1 MRIFAVNPVQLQ
13 TAAGKPSKPRG
24 NHAQLSVAL
33 IPLTLVF
40 LALMASS
47 AHAETATPQ
56 WTVTAVSA
64 PTNFVPGDESGDD
77 VYRVVVTNTGGAES
91 DGEAV
96 TITDALPAGLT
107 LDRTRAEGYVLGRTP
122 FGSGGDREAP
132 LSCEV
137 LTCTFSGRVGAEGE
151 LIVTIPVDVA
161 ASPPASCEVPAG
173 AVSCV
178 TNTVRVSG
186 GGALSASV
194 QTPTTISDQPADFG
208 ISPGSTTTS
217 LSTTQAGAHADLTTT
232 IGFNTINR
240 EGRLAAAPKEIV
252 DVLPPGF
259 AGDLIDTPACPI
271 DAFGRNECPI
281 ETQIGVQ
288 TLGFNSGKAGSEEVD
303 TSPVYNLTA
312 DPGDVAKLGFF
323 LYNQFGIQADVTV
336 RAPGETGAY
345 GLQTRFQNINQGVV
359 ELYSASLTVWGVPT
373 AAIHDPL
380 RWNGVSSDGG
390 RFGAS
395 STNPLVPYLANP
407 TSCTSEPV
415 AASISARSW
424 QEPEREVSTQMP
436 FGPFGDCD
444 RLKLPATFMV
454 APTTQEAY
462 APTGLN
468 AELGVHQTY
477 EDAEGLSSAHL
488 NKAVVTLPEGMTV
501 NPSAGAGLE
510 GCTVEEFEQETL
522 ETPAG
527 EGCPNE
533 SKLGSVKIK
542 APAISEEAFGSVFL
556 ATPYANQFSEPGHP
570 GGSLLALY
578 VVARIPNRG
587 VIVKSAGKVEANP
600 STGQLTTVFEDL
612 PQLPFTTFTLS
623 FRQGET
629 SPLVT
634 PPGCGS
640 FTATA
645 QLTPWSDLS
654 QVLSFESPAF
664 QIVQGFGGGACPSGG
679 VPPFAPGIVAGT
691 ENNDAGAY
699 SPLDLRIT
707 RNDGEQEITGFSSQL
722 PIGLTA
728 DLSGVEKCSEADIQ
742 LAREKTGAQEEAY
755 PACPPGSEIGHT
767 LVGAGVGQV
776 LAWAPGKVY
785 MAGPFDGAPFSI
797 AAITSADVGPFDLG
811 TVVVHLP
818 LEINPETAQVSI
830 PAGAADQIP
839 HIIRGIVVHVRD
851 IRVYIDREKFMLN
864 PTSCNPLT
872 FGATVIGGGADP
884 TSPADND
891 PVTVN
896 APFRVTACQA
906 LKFEPKFTVST
917 SGKTSKADGASLTA
931 KLTYPTGALGQDA
944 NIKQVKVDLPKQLP
958 SRLTTLQK
966 ACTAAQF
973 ASNPAG
979 CPAASLIGTAS
990 AVTPILPVPLVGPAY
1005 FVSHGGEAFPDLE
1018 IVLQGDGVTII
1029 LTGNTFI
1036 SKAGITSSTFKTVP
1050 DQPVT
1055 SFELTLPE
1063 GPYSALA
1070 ANGNLCDATK
1080 TVTVETK
1087 VDKRV
1092 KGKLVRRNGKLV
1104 KVVKK
1109 TTKTV
1114 AESLQMPTEFV
1125 GQNGVVIH
1133 QSTPVGVTNC
1143 PKAKPAK
1150 KTRKAKAKRKHA
1162 K

>member
-1 MRIFAVNPVQLQ
+1 
-13 TAAGKPSKPRG
+13 
-24 NHAQLSVAL
+24 
-33 IPLTLVF
+33 
-40 LALMASS
+40 MASS
-47 AHAETATPQ
+47 ALAETATPQ
-56 WTVTAVSA
+56 WTVTSVSA
-64 PTNFVPGDESGDD
+64 PTNFAPGDESGQD
-77 VYRVVVTNTGGAES
+77 VYKIVVTNTGGASS

-96 TITDALPAGLT
+96 TISDTLPAGLT
-107 LDRTRAEGYVLGRTP
+107 LDRARAAGYELEPTN
-122 FGSGGDREAP
+122 GGGVP
-132 LSCEV
+132 LSCEA
-137 LTCTFSGRVGAEGE
+137 LTCTFSGVLGLEGR
-151 LIVTIPVDVA
+151 LVVTIPVDVA
-161 ASPPASCEVPAG
+161 SSPPPSCAVPAG
-173 AVSCV
+173 ALSCV
-178 TNTVRVSG
+178 TNVVRVSG
-186 GGALSASV
+186 GGALAASM
-194 QTPTTISDQPADFG
+194 QTPTAISEQPAGFD
-208 ISPGSTTTS
+208 ISPGSATTS
-217 LSTTQAGAHADLTTT
+217 LSSTQAGAHADLTTT
-232 IGFNTINR
+232 VGFNTIDR
-240 EGRLAAAPKEIV
+240 KGKLAGAAKEIV

-259 AGDLIDTPACPI
+259 AGDLVDTPQCTIAVFGLNQCPI
-271 DAFGRNECPI
+271 G
-281 ETQIGVQ
+281 TQIGVQ
-288 TLGFNSGKAGSEEVD
+288 ALTFNSGEAGTEELD
-303 TSPVYNLTA
+303 TEPVYNLTP

-323 LYNQFGIQADVTV
+323 VKGEFGIQADVTV
-336 RAPGETGAY
+336 LPGSY
-345 GLQTRFQNINQGVV
+345 RLQTRFQNINQAIT
-359 ELYSASLTVWGVPT
+359 ELDAAALTVWGVPT

-380 RWNGVSSDGG
+380 RWNRKNGGSSGEFGVSSDN
-390 RFGAS
+390 A
-395 STNPLVPYLANP
+395 LVPYLASP
-407 TSCTSEPV
+407 TSCTAEPV
-415 AASISARSW
+415 AAEISARSW
-424 QEPEREVSTQMP
+424 QEPEREASTQMG

-444 RLKLPATFMV
+444 RLKLPATFV
-454 APTTQEAY
+454 AAPTTQEAY

-477 EDAEGLSSAHL
+477 EDAEGLASAHL

-501 NPSAGAGLE
+501 NPSAGSGLV
-510 GCTVEEFEQETL
+510 GCTVEEFEHEAL
-522 ETPAG
+522 ETEAG
-527 EGCPNE
+527 KGCPNE
-533 SKLGSVKIK
+533 SKLGSVKIQ
-542 APAISEEAFGSVFL
+542 APAIKEEAFGSVFL

-587 VIVKSAGKVEANP
+587 VIVKSAGKVEANL

-679 VPPFAPGIVAGT
+679 VPPFNPGIVAGT

-707 RNDGEQEITGFSSQL
+707 RNDGEQEITGFSSLL

-742 LAREKTGAQEEAY
+742 LARAKTGAEEEAD
-755 PACPPGSEIGHT
+755 PACPAGSEIGHT

-785 MAGPFDGAPFSI
+785 MGGPYDGAPFSI
-797 AAITSADVGPFDLG
+797 AAITSAKVGPFDLG

-851 IRVYIDREKFMLN
+851 IRVYINREKFMLN

-872 FGATVIGGGADP
+872 FGATVIGGGANP
-884 TSPADND
+884 TNPADGV
-891 PVTVN
+891 PAGVE

-906 LKFEPKFTVST
+906 LKFAPKFTVTT
-917 SGKTSKADGASLTA
+917 SGKTSKANGASLTA
-931 KLTYPTGALGQDA
+931 KLTYPSGALGQDA

-1104 KVVKK
+1104 KVTKK

-1125 GQNGVVIH
+1125 AQNGAVIH
-1133 QSTPVGVTNC
+1133 QTTPVSVTSC

-1150 KTRKAKAKRKHA
+1150 KPHKAKAKAKRKHT